1 MVIRLNTVNT
11 VFIQGTRMENTLIRP
26 AENVIE
32 TNRNRNWRKSIL
44 RYPENLGSHAIVMN
58 FREYDFASVRTGG
71 NRAASK
77 DSIVLPLPANLTD
90 TYKVE
95 VRAAELGTTGAIV
108 TDVAS
113 GSITAG
119 TVLSGLYSTGQK
131 GAEAATA
138 ALSSVSAGNF
148 GQGLDQMIKL
158 ATDSAAEIKY
168 FTRSAIDS
176 LFPAAG
182 LALDTFTGTTV
193 NPHVTLA
200 FNGVDLK
207 RHSFDWTFAP
217 KSKEESDTVRKII
230 NKLRYSSLP
239 AYQSVGGQTSGSL
252 SRGLLKYPSIVDI
265 FFTGIDPEYYWYFK
279 PCMIENIT
287 IDYTPGNLAILEGGK
302 PALIK
307 ISLQLTET
315 SIHTREDYQTEEL
328 PGANPLTLGSITTQA
343 LDLNPL
349 VQDARNELGIGG

>member
-1 MVIRLNTVNT
+1 
-11 VFIQGTRMENTLIRP
+11 MENTLIRP

-32 TNRNRNWRKSIL
+32 TNRNRNWSYSFLK
-44 RYPENLGSHAIVMN
+44 YPENLGSHAIVMN

-71 NRAASK
+71 NRTAST
-77 DSIVLPLPANLTD
+77 DSIVLPLPTNLTD

-95 VRAAELGTTGAIV
+95 VRAGELGTTGAVV

-113 GSITAG
+113 GDITPG
-119 TVLSGLYSTGQK
+119 TVIGGFYNAGQK
-131 GAEAATA
+131 IGEAASS
-138 ALSSVSAGNF
+138 ALSNASAGNF

-182 LALDTFTGTTV
+182 LSLDTFTGTTV

-239 AYQSVGGQTSGSL
+239 AYQAVGGQNSGSL
-252 SRGLLKYPSIVDI
+252 SRGLLKYPSVVDI
-265 FFTGIDPEYYWYFK
+265 FFTGIDPDYYWYFK

-307 ISLQLTET
+307 MSLQLTET
-315 SIHTREDYQTEEL
+315 SIHTREDYSQDENPSVGRITQT
-328 PGANPLTLGSITTQA
+328 TL
-343 LDLNPL
+343 N
-349 VQDARNELGIGG
+349 NLGE